1 MTEHDA
7 PSGSALSDDAATHDA
22 RPGGAVS
29 GGGAPLLEA
38 VAIMDR
44 LRSPGGCPWDRE
56 QTHASLMR
64 YLIEECYELLQAI
77 EDGDVDAMRE
87 ELGDVLLQVLFHSR
101 IAAETPSGAG
111 GFDIDD
117 VARGL
122 VDKLIRRH
130 PYVFG
135 GPEERENLTPDEQQV
150 RWDELK
156 KAEHAAPSPLDGV
169 AVGQP
174 AIALAAKLGARSV
187 KYGVSAVD
195 APLPA
200 GDSAGERIFRL
211 AFEAGARGDDPE
223 QAVRAAARS
232 YMSRVAGA
240 TAKSARDT
248 AADSALD

>member
-7 PSGSALSDDAATHDA
+7 ESGDAESGVGVPRDADSGVGVPGDAASGDVA
-22 RPGGAVS
+22 PGAS
-29 GGGAPLLEA
+29 LLDA
-38 VAIMDR
+38 VAVMDR

-56 QTHASLMR
+56 QTHASLTR

-87 ELGDVLLQVLFHSR
+87 ELGDVLLQVLFHAR
-101 IAAETPSGAG
+101 IAAETPSTGG

-135 GPEERENLTPDEQQV
+135 GPEERESLTPAEQQV

-174 AIALAAKLGARSV
+174 AIALAAKLGARAV
-187 KYGVSAVD
+187 KYGVSEQH
-195 APLPA
+195 APLPE
-200 GDSAGERIFRL
+200 GDSPGERIFRL

-223 QAVRAAARS
+223 HAVRAVARA
-232 YMSRVAGA
+232 YMDRVAGA
-240 TAKSARDT
+240 
-248 AADSALD
+248 AAPDA